1 MKKIFLLFSLLISI
15 TVYSQNS
22 VDIKITEITSNS
34 VNIELTPAFYENS
47 VLSNIVF
54 TLRWKNN
61 KNLSLGN
68 PQSTELFSISK
79 SGPILTNDIWK
90 YQIYSGLGF
99 TPSLI
104 GQSITLSIPKS
115 GNGKIVIAS
124 DEFINNIINNG
135 NYYVSIGGQDV
146 TGEILNNK
154 IVDLQ
159 SNSSNQRKLYY
170 SQELNQFLFEINGEF
185 TTTLGHK
192 INILDKTTLVLIKK
206 IE

>member
-22 VDIKITEITSNS
+22 VDIKITEITSNF

-61 KNLSLGN
+61 ENLSLGN

-79 SGPILTNDIWK
+79 SGPILTNGIWK

-159 SNSSNQRKLYY
+159 SNSSDQRKLYY